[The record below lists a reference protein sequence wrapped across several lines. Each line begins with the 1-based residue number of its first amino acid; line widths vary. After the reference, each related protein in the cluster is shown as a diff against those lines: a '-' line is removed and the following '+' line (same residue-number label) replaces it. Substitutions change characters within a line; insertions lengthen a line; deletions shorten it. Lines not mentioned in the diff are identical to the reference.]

1 MPLLSDLIDLPE
13 HPLISIVG
21 AGGKTTTMYT
31 LARELARRGKRVV
44 TTTTTQIFTP
54 TSDETDKLI
63 VETETAML
71 LNKVKAAW
79 AHHRRITVAT
89 AIDNRGKLMS
99 LQPDIP
105 ALLIQEG
112 GADVVIIEADGAR
125 HRMIKAPAEY
135 EPVVPPETNV
145 ALLLMSVEAINQPLN
160 EEIAHRPERIAAVT
174 GIHMG
179 DTLTPDVIA
188 RLMMSEQ
195 GALKGVPGTARVYL
209 LITHVISERRWAVL
223 ELAERV
229 RESARMTGTLY
240 SEEAGLWFCESLGG
254 R

>member
-31 LARELARRGKRVV
+31 LARELARKGKRVV

-54 TSDETDKLI
+54 TSDETEMLI
-63 VETETAML
+63 IESDTPML

-79 AHHRRITVAT
+79 VHQRRITVAT
-89 AIDNRGKLMS
+89 GIDHRGKLMS
-99 LQPDIP
+99 LHPDIP
-105 ALLIQEG
+105 ALLMQIG
-112 GADVVIIEADGAR
+112 SADAVIIEADGAR
-125 HRMIKAPAEY
+125 HRMIKAPANY
-135 EPVVPPETNV
+135 EPVVPAETNV
-145 ALLLMSVEAINQPLN
+145 ALLLMSAEAVMQPLS
-160 EEIAHRPERIAAVT
+160 EKIAHRPERIAAVT

-188 RLMMSEQ
+188 RLMTSEQ
-195 GALKGVPGTARVYL
+195 GVMKGIPGTARAYVL
-209 LITHVISERRWAVL
+209 MTHVTPERRRAAL

-229 RESARMTGTLY
+229 RESKRIAGTLY
-240 SEEAGLWFCESLGG
+240 SEVAGVWFRE
-254 R
+254 